1 MLNITS
7 NWGKCQLN
15 KDRPLA
21 KILEFSNILETAKG
35 NKYSQTA
42 G

>member
-1 MLNITS
+1 MPAEQDS
-7 NWGKCQLN
+7 
-15 KDRPLA
+15 PLA
-21 KILEFSNILETAKG
+21 KILEVSNILETAKG